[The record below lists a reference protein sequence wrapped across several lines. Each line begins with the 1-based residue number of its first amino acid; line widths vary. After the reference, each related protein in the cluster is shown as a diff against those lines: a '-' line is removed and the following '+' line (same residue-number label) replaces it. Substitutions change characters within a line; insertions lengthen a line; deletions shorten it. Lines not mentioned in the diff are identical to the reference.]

1 MAEVLDLAQ
10 LCHADCPRLADAA
23 DVVAREIDEHRVLGA
38 FLRVALEVLGES
50 RILSIIAAA
59 AARAGN
65 RVRVDRIACDLDEH
79 LRRSAD
85 ELDGAEVEV
94 EHVGR
99 RIDLAQA
106 AVEMEARLRDF
117 LAELA

>member
-50 RILSIIAAA
+50 RILSIIAAT

-65 RVRVDRIACDLDEH
+65 RVRIDGVACDLDEH

-85 ELDGAEVEV
+85 ELYRAEIEV
-94 EHVGR
+94 EHVRR
-99 RIDLAQA
+99 RIDLTQA
-106 AVEMEARLRDF
+106 AVEVEARLRDL